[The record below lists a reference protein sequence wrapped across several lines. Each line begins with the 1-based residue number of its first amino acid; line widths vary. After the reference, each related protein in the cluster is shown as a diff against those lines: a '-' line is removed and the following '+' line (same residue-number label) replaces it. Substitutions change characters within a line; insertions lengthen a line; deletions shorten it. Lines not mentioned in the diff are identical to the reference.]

1 MKAEELLHGPVRA
14 VNIGLTL
21 LHDALIQQEADTVS
35 IAWKPPRQV
44 RLSPRILEILQ
55 KLEEERP

>member
-1 MKAEELLHGPVRA
+1 MKAEDLLREPVRT

-21 LHDALIQQEADTVS
+21 LYDALTQQETDTVS

-44 RLSPRILEILQ
+44 KLPPRILEILQ
-55 KLEEERP
+55 KLEEGRP